1 MQNLSSFPNGS
12 SNIGSQSPACELTSL
27 PYSPSPLNIKR
38 IKLIVRR
45 PPPKISN
52 PKQIPPKPKFNNSLH
67 DFLSSYTPI
76 NEGRENINPI
86 VLQREVL
93 EEAKLREKVSKL
105 RREGRFV
112 SQRQADEEDGM
123 DLDGDLDY
131 AAPERT
137 SKDCWDAVMEEV
149 IHRYQTRS
157 RRSTAKQV
165 TSAIIYKVQVHF
177 DNLEAKRLKAR
188 EAEEKKLRNLA
199 KATMKAVIA
208 EWKKAVYHIREKQR
222 LEEEEEERRLGRAH
236 LDAILSQ
243 SGQILETQQED
254 LTKRDGYRSQSRSS
268 SQEFDEEEGGG
279 AASQTD
285 FDDQTEGIDNDENKE
300 GHGSDSDEDLKEADD
315 ESSAM
320 LLGIA
325 NSAKRNPI
333 IETET
338 SIPSVGQPWIG
349 QTDMSLADADFREFE
364 TDVLAVHSAR
374 ASEVISELE
383 PLETENETVNTK
395 DNEGEPWST
404 ELGSVSRTNTPP
416 ACDSRSNSPSLP
428 EEFPEQPL
436 QGVTELKDLYQFDAA
451 VGQDTDMP
459 TSGQDSRELSPDH
472 LTETYDA
479 DAEEKVLPVDQ
490 HYQASKDVPDGGSI
504 ADRDEHIPE
513 YLKPYAVASIK
524 WDSDKKVTPPVLLR
538 GVLRPY
544 QQSGLE
550 WLASLHTNKLNGIL
564 ADEMGLGCVPSSDF
578 MAPLIDE
585 I

>member
-1 MQNLSSFPNGS
+1 MQKGSSFPNGS

-27 PYSPSPLNIKR
+27 PYSPSSLNIKR

-67 DFLSSYTPI
+67 DFLSSYSPI
-76 NEGRENINPI
+76 SEGRENLDPI
-86 VLQREVL
+86 VLQREIV
-93 EEAKLREKVSKL
+93 EEAKLREKVAKL

-112 SQRQADEEDGM
+112 SQKQADEEDGM

-131 AAPERT
+131 TAPERT
-137 SKDCWDAVMEEV
+137 SKDCWDAVIEEAM
-149 IHRYQTRS
+149 HRYQTRS

-165 TSAIIYKVQVHF
+165 TSAITYKVQAHF

-188 EAEEKKLRNLA
+188 EVEEKKLRNLA

-208 EWKKAVYHIREKQR
+208 DWKKAVYHIREKQR

-268 SQEFDEEEGGG
+268 SQDSDEEEDGG
-279 AASQTD
+279 ADSQTD
-285 FDDQTEGIDNDENKE
+285 FDNQTEDIETEENKE
-300 GHGSDSDEDLKEADD
+300 ADGSDSDEELKEADD

-325 NSAKRNPI
+325 NSAERNPMVEKEI
-333 IETET
+333 STPL
-338 SIPSVGQPWIG
+338 SQPRIG
-349 QTDMSLADADFREFE
+349 QTSMNLADADFREVE
-364 TDVLAVHSAR
+364 TDMLAVHSAQD
-374 ASEVISELE
+374 SEVISEFEL
-383 PLETENETVNTK
+383 LETENEMM
-395 DNEGEPWST
+395 DNPAAEGESWST
-404 ELGSVSRTNTPP
+404 KLGSVSQINIPP

-436 QGVTELKDLYQFDAA
+436 QGVAESMDLYQLDAA
-451 VGQDTDMP
+451 AGQDTDIP

-479 DAEEKVLPVDQ
+479 DAEETLDQ
-490 HYQASKDVPDGGSI
+490 HHQASKDVPDEGSI
-504 ADRDEHIPE
+504 PDRDEHIPE
-513 YLKPYAVASIK
+513 YLKPYAVAPVK
-524 WDSDKKVTPPVLLR
+524 WDSDKQVTPPVLLR

-578 MAPLIDE
+578 MAPPIDE